1 MSFFRSRMQSI
12 ITKLLLV
19 LACASLASCGARQDG
34 FDWGRMVLFSAIA
47 GKLVKDGKPVANA
60 TITREANFH
69 GSKHSDST
77 ATDKDGNFSFETMK
91 TFTLLYQVLPSE
103 PVMGQKMFAVVGE
116 AKNLIWENAKYGYED
131 NSELNYDE
139 RISNAS
145 FRSMKIDTTTNPITV
160 SCELTATRI
169 HTGFIFTSCS
179 FLPSKTRPAAEQ

>member
-1 MSFFRSRMQSI
+1 MRE
-12 ITKLLLV
+12 
-19 LACASLASCGARQDG
+19 DG

-103 PVMGQKMFAVVGE
+103 PVMSQKITARVAG
-116 AKNLIWENAKYGYED
+116 KDYPIWHHVKSGYED
-131 NSELNYDE
+131 NSELNYTKRVSE
-139 RISNAS
+139 GYWQKLR
-145 FRSMKIDTTTNPITV
+145 IDTTLNPLTV
-160 SCELTATRI
+160 ECDLQKEKTEI
-169 HTGFIFTSCS
+169 GFILTSCR
-179 FLPSKTRPAAEQ
+179 FLSKATSTFNTQPTQ